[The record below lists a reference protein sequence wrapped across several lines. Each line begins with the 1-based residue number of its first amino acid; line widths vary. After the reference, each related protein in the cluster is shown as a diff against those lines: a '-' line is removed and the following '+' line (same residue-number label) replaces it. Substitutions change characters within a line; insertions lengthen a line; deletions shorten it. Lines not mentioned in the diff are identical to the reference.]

1 MEVKMNNKYELFL
14 NIDSLT
20 KSVYEN
26 GFNSKGY
33 EIIYKDDNI
42 LFVKKVNVQ
51 YYNQQHEKI
60 VIDVIVSMA
69 KKYNPDGIVHIDLS
83 DEVNSILDK
92 IKDDENVRGFDN
104 RITWPIRQA
113 FTKAIASKK
122 KQEASED

>member
-1 MEVKMNNKYELFL
+1 MNNKYELFL

-26 GFNSKGY
+26 GFNSIGY
-33 EIIYKDDNI
+33 EIIDKDDNI